1 MRTNNYSSQILF
13 SASTDGHVVLWPFPT
28 PRPDNNIIS
37 YNSRIRIHQS
47 GIISISCISLSES
60 AKLVVTGG
68 DNGELGILLLASSFS
83 PESQD
88 GVEEPT
94 KGEERELLLIPG
106 AHAAAITAVIYL
118 RSSPLSSCS
127 FPWHFFATISTDQLV
142 KIWRIRTRL
151 DSASPADD
159 DKGNNAKRKKVIVI
173 EVDKVREMHSIV
185 CDAAASAAAVVHHY
199 HTPQQTGDHDDDDDE
214 EEKAE
219 GQQQLGGGNIVLIV
233 AGIGIEVFDLGCSL
247 EVKEG

>member
-1 MRTNNYSSQILF
+1 M
-13 SASTDGHVVLWPFPT
+13 
-28 PRPDNNIIS
+28 
-37 YNSRIRIHQS
+37 
-47 GIISISCISLSES
+47 
-60 AKLVVTGG
+60 VTGG
-68 DNGELGILLLASSFS
+68 DSGELGILVLANSFS
-83 PESQD
+83 LESKD

-94 KGEERELLLIPG
+94 KGEEREVLLIPA

-127 FPWHFFATISTDQLV
+127 CPWHFFATISTDQQV

-159 DKGNNAKRKKVIVI
+159 DEKGNNAKKKKVIVI

-185 CDAAASAAAVVHHY
+185 CDAAAASAAAVVHHY
-199 HTPQQTGDHDDDDDE
+199 HTPQQTEDDDDDDEEEE

-219 GQQQLGGGNIVLIV
+219 GQQQLGEGNIVLIV
-233 AGIGIEVFDLGCSL
+233 AGIGIEFFDLGRSL
-247 EVKEG
+247 QIKEG